1 MMNEQTSQPSKMVEN
16 KGQNNGFLQRNKL
29 TVKVIVIGIL
39 MLLLLIP
46 ISMISS
52 LIHERESTAESAIQE
67 VQDKWSNAQTL
78 VGPVLVIPY
87 TRNDKAKS
95 LGRKYILPEDLR
107 IEGNVQTEVL
117 KRGIY
122 EIVVY
127 NSPLKISGKFVIP
140 DEFKNMDVNT
150 IFTNNISFDL
160 GLSDLK
166 GINELVKV
174 NWGGETLS
182 LNPGVSNK
190 LFDTGLS
197 SKINIASL
205 KNEGGVIAFS
215 ISLDL
220 KGSKALKFTP
230 TGKTTSVH
238 ITSNCTTPS
247 FKGTFLPDKREI
259 NDAGFTSSWKVLYL
273 NRNYGQFIDSD
284 QNVDLSES
292 SFGVDLRIP
301 VQQYQQSIRSVK
313 YAFLIIILTFVI
325 SFFVEIKQKKNI
337 HPFQYLLT
345 GLALCMFYS
354 LLISL
359 SEHIGFGMAYLTAA
373 IMTVLLL
380 TFYFMG
386 VLKIKKTALTIGALL
401 TVLYTYIY
409 VLIQLETYA
418 LIAGSIGL
426 FLILAIIMYYS
437 QKINWSK

>member
-166 GINELVKV
+166 GI
-174 NWGGETLS
+174 
-182 LNPGVSNK
+182 
-190 LFDTGLS
+190 
-197 SKINIASL
+197 IA
-205 KNEGGVIAFS
+205 V
-215 ISLDL
+215 
-220 KGSKALKFTP
+220 
-230 TGKTTSVH
+230 
-238 ITSNCTTPS
+238 
-247 FKGTFLPDKREI
+247 R
-259 NDAGFTSSWKVLYL
+259 
-273 NRNYGQFIDSD
+273 
-284 QNVDLSES
+284 
-292 SFGVDLRIP
+292 
-301 VQQYQQSIRSVK
+301 
-313 YAFLIIILTFVI
+313 
-325 SFFVEIKQKKNI
+325 
-337 HPFQYLLT
+337 
-345 GLALCMFYS
+345 
-354 LLISL
+354 
-359 SEHIGFGMAYLTAA
+359 
-373 IMTVLLL
+373 
-380 TFYFMG
+380 
-386 VLKIKKTALTIGALL
+386 
-401 TVLYTYIY
+401 
-409 VLIQLETYA
+409 
-418 LIAGSIGL
+418 
-426 FLILAIIMYYS
+426 
-437 QKINWSK
+437 

>member
-1 MMNEQTSQPSKMVEN
+1 MPQPPTMVEN
-16 KGQNNGFLQRNKL
+16 KEQKTKLMQRNRL
-29 TVKVIVIGIL
+29 TVKVIVIALL

-46 ISMISS
+46 ITMISS

-78 VGPVLVIPY
+78 VGPILVIPY
-87 TRNDKAKS
+87 TKNDKTKS

-107 IEGNVQTEVL
+107 IHGNVQTEVL

-127 NSPLKISGKFVIP
+127 NSPLKISGKFVMP
-140 DEFKNMDVNT
+140 DEFKKMDINNIFVND
-150 IFTNNISFDL
+150 ISFDL

-174 NWGGETLS
+174 NWGGETFS

-190 LFDTGLS
+190 LFETGLS
-197 SKINIASL
+197 TKINIESL
-205 KNEGGVIAFS
+205 NKESGVIEFS

-220 KGSKALKFTP
+220 KGSKALNFTP
-230 TGKTTSVH
+230 TGKTTFVN

-259 NDAGFTSSWKVLYL
+259 NDTGFTSSWKVLYL

-284 QNVDLSES
+284 QNVDIREPF
-292 SFGVDLRIP
+292 FGVDLRIP
-301 VQQYQQSIRSVK
+301 VQQYQQSIRSMK

-325 SFFVEIKQKKNI
+325 SFFVEVKQKKDI
-337 HPFQYLLT
+337 HPLQYLLI
-345 GLALCMFYS
+345 GLALCLFYS
-354 LLISL
+354 LLVSL

-373 IMTVLLL
+373 IMTILLL
-380 TFYFMG
+380 TCYFMG

-418 LIAGSIGL
+418 LLAGSAGL

>member
-16 KGQNNGFLQRNKL
+16 KGQNNCFLQRNKL

-46 ISMISS
+46 ITMISS

-67 VQDKWSNAQTL
+67 VQDKWSNAQTI

-107 IEGNVQTEVL
+107 IAGNVQTEVL

-205 KNEGGVIAFS
+205 KNEGGVIEFS

-230 TGKTTSVH
+230 TGKTTSVN
-238 ITSNCTTPS
+238 ISSNCTTPS

-292 SFGVDLRIP
+292 FFGVDLRIP

-426 FLILAIIMYYS
+426 FLILAIVMYYS